1 MKRKTFIKSA
11 ALTAAGSIVMPYI
24 LPSGRLFA
32 ATGSRKANHVVFC
45 LFAGG
50 VRNLESMQKAEG
62 NLMRNTLNGNE
73 SISPDIAAGMTVLP
87 QLATT
92 RLQSLGTL
100 FKEFRYNRGPTGH
113 YNGHTTAITGKYTD
127 EAIRLK
133 EPPQYPTVFEYYRK
147 HSSPSQSALNAWWV
161 SNALGPYPYLNYSVF
176 DGYGAMYGANSI
188 QPISLVS
195 SDSNGVLGNP
205 VQLSSMEKAKC
216 DLMKEFM
223 NGQFKSSTEITS
235 SGIKNTTDDAEHLQT
250 FLRQMMGDVT
260 AGLYN
265 NPWGVGMTGDTFNI
279 YSGIK
284 IMQEFKPELMVI
296 NMQDVDIA
304 HFDYTKYANNIR
316 MADFALYKLWEAIQ
330 STPGMA
336 NDTVLIVAPEHGRNQ
351 QPNSVIDAFGR
362 YALDHNNDA
371 MSREIFCLV
380 VGPSG
385 VVKQNQVISN
395 VQGESVDVVPTIANI
410 LGFDAEIP
418 FGILDGRV
426 LTEAF
431 N

>member
-11 ALTAAGSIVMPYI
+11 ALTAAGSLVMPYI

-32 ATGSRKANHVVFC
+32 ATGTRRANHVVFC

-50 VRNLESMQKAEG
+50 VRNLESMQKSEG
-62 NLMRNTLNGNE
+62 NLMTNTLNGNE
-73 SISPDIAAGMTVLP
+73 SISADIASAMTALP
-87 QLATT
+87 SAATN
-92 RLQSLGTL
+92 RLQNQGTL

-127 EAIRLK
+127 EAIKLK
-133 EPPQYPTVFEYYRK
+133 EPPQFPTVFEYYRK
-147 HSSPSQSALNAWWV
+147 HTSPSKGALNAWWV

-176 DGYGAMYGANSI
+176 DGYGALYGANAI
-188 QPISLVS
+188 QPLSLVS
-195 SDSNGVLGNP
+195 NDANSVLGTP
-205 VQLSSMEKAKC
+205 MQLSSAEKAKC

-223 NGQFKSSTEITS
+223 NGQFKTTTAVTS
-235 SGIKNTTDDAEHLQT
+235 SGIKNTPDDAEHLQT
-250 FLRQMMGDVT
+250 FLRQMQSDVS
-260 AGLYN
+260 AHLYDA
-265 NPWGVGMTGDTFNI
+265 PWGIPMTGDMFNI
-279 YSGIK
+279 YSGIQ

-296 NMQDVDIA
+296 NMQDIDIG
-304 HFDYTKYANNIR
+304 HFDFTKYANNIR

-330 STPGMA
+330 ATPGMA

-351 QPNSVIDAFGR
+351 LPNSVVDAYGR

-385 VVKQNQVISN
+385 IVKQNNVISA
-395 VQGESVDVVPTIANI
+395 VQGESVDIVPTIANI
-410 LGFDAEIP
+410 LGFDSDMPSIV
-418 FGILDGRV
+418 DGHV
-426 LTEAF
+426 LTDAF